1 MAHLNG
7 SVGASLEGRSCLASR
22 TETDACSTTAAH
34 SSHFMLEVYVSR
46 VFSKVGKEKRT
57 LSFLRRTVINL
68 EGFVTRLSLQY
79 RGDRNH
85 RCDN

>member
-7 SVGASLEGRSCLASR
+7 SAGASLECRSCLASR

-34 SSHFMLEVYVSR
+34 SSHFMLKVYVSR

-57 LSFLRRTVINL
+57 LSFLRRVVINL
-68 EGFVTRLSLQY
+68 EGFVS
-79 RGDRNH
+79 
-85 RCDN
+85 